1 MATQGIDPAFNN
13 AFSALAG
20 GVSKLPESYLAGQKA
35 RVAQEA
41 MANSAAHNDR
51 VATLNE
57 DKWRTQR
64 PGVEATT
71 RLTTAKAAKTEGENV
86 ANELFDKAIRKAIV
100 MKMDPVSQNDIPT
113 LTDNSDD
120 LASLVSAAHKSGRN
134 PDQAVESLRNL
145 LSLNRGMSDDPNQ
158 RIQSQNLRT
167 KSQASDSTITSVEDR
182 DSKAKA
188 KTDAAA
194 SRTAATIAG
203 ADARNKATITAAG
216 ERNAAAIAGRVEA
229 AKAKPGAASNG
240 KFSIA
245 DETAVNS
252 TGGMAETA
260 IDLMVKKVLAS
271 NVGYNKDGKQ
281 VVMSDS
287 DKTRDNIKSAFQG
300 SEVYHKLKDLYS
312 REFKRVYI
320 ETKDAT
326 AAKAAADASLSK
338 QSKHEVIGRG
348 FQSGSGFS
356 GDWTDQKIDGQGAY
370 EYRTQTYN
378 PAATPAAAVSAP
390 APATAVVAPAAE
402 TPAAAVAP
410 AAAVVPP
417 VEPAAVVPPVVP
429 PVVAPAVIPPVAEPA
444 AAVPAVPAVSAP
456 AAAVSTP
463 ATPIPAVAPVAP
475 VPAVPGEPVPLV
487 PASSATPPV
496 PLPAT
501 SPAAALTPAAA
512 VSTPIVPPTAAV
524 APTAMPATIPV
535 PGPGPTA
542 SAPATAVMPPAVG
555 GAPATG
561 EEQAQPSPDTP
572 AAAVAGPGKKV
583 YYGIPQPA
591 PLPGLETNGG
601 PVYNP
606 QFDNNQI
613 QASASMPSSIPP
625 SIPSG
630 IQPPLMESVK
640 SGLESPVTPAE
651 MVSFR
656 GSSSGAGSSV
666 PKTPY
671 ATVLNDLVTMRDV
684 IKRHPV
690 KSEER
695 DGFGDPTGVFSSKE
709 DEFRIKQLD
718 ERIKKLESDPMA
730 KVSPAAA
737 LLNNEFM
744 TVPGLIVSGTGD
756 VPEKFKKY
764 VVTGNEVRYLLG
776 SISKQPGKFPH
787 TDYVYPDGKGGF
799 LDAITVAEQ
808 FDKAHPDLVK
818 VFIQEGRLGMKPGD
832 SLATKILK
840 LHEQANDEITGATKG
855 PEGRRSLE
863 MFKDKVYDE
872 SAMKNLRE
880 ASSAAGSV
888 AL

>member
-20 GVSKLPESYLAGQKA
+20 GVSKLPESYLDGQKA

-216 ERNAAAIAGRVEA
+216 ERNTATIAGRVEA

-444 AAVPAVPAVSAP
+444 AVVPAVSAP

-463 ATPIPAVAPVAP
+463 VAPVPAVAPVAP
-475 VPAVPGEPVPLV
+475 VPVAPGEPAPLV
-487 PASSATPPV
+487 PASSATPPI

-555 GAPATG
+555 GAPVP
-561 EEQAQPSPDTP
+561 QPQSP
-572 AAAVAGPGKKV
+572 AAAMLQGSMSGLAEPLIGNGP
-583 YYGIPQPA
+583 
-591 PLPGLETNGG
+591 TSNFT
-601 PVYNP
+601 P
-606 QFDNNQI
+606 QFGGSQI
-613 QASASMPSSIPP
+613 QASSPMSFPLPP
-625 SIPSG
+625 PIPSG
-630 IQPPLMESVK
+630 VQPALNDSVK
-640 SGLESPVTPAE
+640 SGLEPSPVITPAE
-651 MVSFR
+651 MVSFK
-656 GSSSGAGSSV
+656 GTQSGAGSSV
-666 PKTPY
+666 PQTPY

-718 ERIKKLESDPMA
+718 ERIKKLEADPMA

-744 TVPGLIVSGTGD
+744 TVPGLIVSGIGD

-818 VFIQEGRLGMKPGD
+818 LFIQEGRLGMKPGD
-832 SLATKILK
+832 SLATRILK
-840 LHEQANDEITGATKG
+840 LHEQANDEITGATKAT
-855 PEGRRSLE
+855 EGRRSLE
-863 MFKDKVYDE
+863 TFKDKVYDE
-872 SAMKNLRE
+872 SAMKKLRE
-880 ASSAAGSV
+880 ATTAAGSV